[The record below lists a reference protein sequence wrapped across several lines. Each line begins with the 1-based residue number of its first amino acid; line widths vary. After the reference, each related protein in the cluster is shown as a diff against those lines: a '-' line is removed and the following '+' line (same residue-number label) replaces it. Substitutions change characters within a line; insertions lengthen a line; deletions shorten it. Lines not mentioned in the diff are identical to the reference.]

1 MAADV
6 EEICPTIAVLTNI
19 ETAVPCPV
27 EGCSK
32 ILFNTAS
39 LRMHVVKTH
48 NITASDEEK
57 ALFTRNS
64 AKKKCVKKHFY
75 CPVDGCSRG
84 KSSKKPFPRLGQLKQ
99 VCLYNDNYCYLN
111 LFAYL

>member
-1 MAADV
+1 MDKSKNLKMADDV
-6 EEICPTIAVLTNI
+6 EEICPAIEILTSI
-19 ETAVPCPV
+19 ETTVPCPV

-48 NITASDEEK
+48 NIIESEEEK
-57 ALFTRNS
+57 ALFTRS
-64 AKKKCVKKHFY
+64 SEKKKCTKKHFY
-75 CPVDGCSRG
+75 CPVLDCSRG

-99 VCLYNDNYCYLN
+99 V
-111 LFAYL
+111 